1 MIKINQNLFR
11 FRWYKDSAQK
21 ANEFGQ
27 TSFGYVR
34 LLLKSHIATDTQRGK
49 YFSPEFS
56 VIHFFMLRKNGVVGE
71 LPQQLF
77 FRPMLPFCLYD
88 LKLMTVFIVGRTSLI
103 YPNAA
108 TDPPLVSC
116 AKMQFLLR

>member
-34 LLLKSHIATDTQRGK
+34 LLLKSQIATDTQCGK
-49 YFSPEFS
+49 YFSPEFF
-56 VIHFFMLRKNGVVGE
+56 VFHFSMLRKKAVVWGAT
-71 LPQQLF
+71 PAIIF
-77 FRPMLPFCLYD
+77 S
-88 LKLMTVFIVGRTSLI
+88 THASL
-103 YPNAA
+103 
-108 TDPPLVSC
+108 LS
-116 AKMQFLLR
+116 L